1 MLFVNKLKVLTLMTC
16 LVLVGQ
22 GFALDCATGTGWGDF
37 LTQEAS
43 KPNGKTY
50 YEIDTPEKLAWFAC
64 KVTNKSLS
72 TEEFKLTKSLDM
84 QGKLFIPIGSGTG
97 EDTGFKGTFDGQGFT
112 ISNLY
117 VNTSEINSDISG
129 ITGKSK
135 NGVTA
140 YAQNIG
146 LFGILSN
153 NATVKNLILK
163 DVQIYAAASS
173 GTTGL
178 GSDKPISV
186 GSLVGWVGA
195 TDKTVVKIENI
206 VASGFIE
213 TSGATNRVGGIA
225 GNVKHVTISNCVSSV
240 SVTASGANTNV
251 GGVVGAIRNDGN
263 VTLTSCAYSGDHL
276 YTVDGSIGAVAGSYE
291 NSKGTLTTENL
302 YYSDDFCQEFENP
315 DVCPGIGKLP
325 NGKTFNTEKTENLNS
340 EDIVCEL
347 NGGTWNEEN
356 KICEGDTSEV
366 WSIGQSSLSMN
377 GSDGYKITFNANG
390 GVFAS
395 GAKTSKILSKNAT
408 ITADEIGVPTREGKK
423 FAGWATKA
431 DTTEPNPNLG
441 VARAATVIYAVW
453 YDYYPAI
460 FESNPDT
467 HAADT
472 VWVPKYGTV
481 AVEGFAVPDIYLI
494 PDPENQDHTIKY
506 YFTGWGN
513 SSKMLE
519 EDVDPTNQDTLHLAD
534 IEVTDTVR
542 LYAVWTK
549 AKTFSVTFD
558 ATLHGKTD
566 VRLVKIVNE
575 GDPVSEPNPNDII
588 SDAGYK
594 VAGWCEVENCTEENE
609 YDFSRSLEGNLTLY
623 ARWNIIQFNIE
634 YVLFNG
640 TNGNNPSSYTIED
653 ADIVLADPTK
663 TGSVFEGWFYD
674 DAFTNPANRIDAGST
689 GDKTIYAKWKQI
701 TYTIQYLSGNTI
713 YATAKNDT
721 KNYGETIQLKGA
733 LEEYAHGGCNQ
744 DGWSR
749 VDYGQDGYGVDYEL
763 EADYEDNA
771 NLKLFP
777 HWTCNTY
784 TISYEIFGASATNR
798 NPPQYT
804 GPAKL
809 TLENA
814 FDPAK
819 KYFMDD
825 WYKEPTFKTAIR
837 DVQNIDADLTVYAR
851 WYNKIIYNPGS
862 RLKAVN
868 SKLGST
874 TDKKFWDKTHTIRS
888 SIKDFVLANYTLD
901 GWSTTDNGEKVYGLG
916 DAYTTNANL
925 TLYPHWTANTHTI
938 TYNNVETS
946 ELPEGY
952 PETYTHEASVTL
964 PVPTRNGYEF
974 LGWFVDGEFNG
985 DAVTEIPEGQTEDKV
1000 FFAKWSDAV
1009 EYTITYENVN
1019 GAANENATS
1028 YTIEQSVVLNNL
1040 EKDGFVFAGWFDNAQ
1055 FEGDAATE
1063 IPQGTTGEKTFYAKW
1078 LEIFTITYAA
1088 GEGDGITGAVAAG
1101 TKTEGEDATLSN
1113 DGFTREGYTQTG
1125 WKTEDG
1131 SVTYAM
1137 GATYTTDASVT
1148 LYPVWN
1154 VETYTITYHNI
1165 EGASF
1170 ETSNPTTYTVED
1182 LPVTLNNPAKVG
1194 YTFEGWFTDE
1204 SFTGNPITGIETRLS
1219 NGNGDLYAKWSDP
1232 IEYAITYVGA
1242 DDLENLNPTS
1252 YTVLE
1257 NDLALL
1263 PVAKSGF
1270 KFLGW
1275 FNASDELVESISAG
1289 STGDITLTAKWAGFP
1304 ITVAT
1309 YGGVTILENEDG
1321 TRTAA
1326 IDASSM
1332 ETVEIAE
1339 DVSVDNVTFDRAFTV
1354 GATSTIMLPFSIATS
1369 KVSGGKFYEFADL
1382 QKNEET
1388 GRWAASVKPPEQS
1401 ELQANKPYLFIP
1413 EETSIVFNLGG
1424 EPVSLNTSVMNPSTS
1439 GNWSFK
1445 GVYEKTVFTE
1455 EHPELGKAYGFA
1467 AENKDGFKLGQF
1479 VKFGSGAWLRPFRA
1493 YLAYN
1498 ESGALAKSTRSVRA
1512 SLVNGEL
1519 PETIDVEIQ
1528 DGTTRVIGGGTLNTR
1543 TGEIKMDRWYDMN
1556 GRRLNS
1562 KPTTRGTYY
1571 YNGKRIVVR

>member
-1 MLFVNKLKVLTLMTC
+1 MGILTKLNKFVLIAGLFFAS
-16 LVLVGQ
+16 Q

-37 LTQEAS
+37 LTQEATKGS
-43 KPNGKTY
+43 DDY
-50 YEIDTPEKLAWFAC
+50 YEIDTPEKLAWVAC
-64 KVTNKSLS
+64 KVTNKALSL
-72 TEEFKLTKSLDM
+72 EKFKLTKSLDM

-97 EDTGFKGTFDGQGFT
+97 EETAFKGTFDGQNFT

-117 VNTSEINSDISG
+117 INTSEINSDVSS

-146 LFGILSN
+146 LFGILST
-153 NATVKNLILK
+153 NAMVKNLILK

-195 TDKTVVKIENI
+195 AANAVVKIENI
-206 VASGFIE
+206 VASGSIE

-263 VTLTSCAYSGDHL
+263 VTLTSCVYSGDHL

-302 YYSDDFCQEFENP
+302 YYSDDFCQESENP

-325 NGKTFNTEKTENLNS
+325 DGKTFYADSTDNLNS
-340 EDIVCEL
+340 EDVVCNL
-347 NGGTWNEEN
+347 NGGTWNEGV
-356 KICEGDTSEV
+356 CAGDTSEV
-366 WSIGQSSLSMN
+366 WSVGQSSLSMN

-713 YATAKNDT
+713 YATAKSVT
-721 KNYGETIQLKGA
+721 KNYGETIQLNGA
-733 LEEYAHGGCNQ
+733 LDEFVHGGCTQ

-763 EADYEDNA
+763 GANYEDNA

-777 HWTCNTY
+777 HWTCNAY
-784 TISYEIFGASATNR
+784 TITYELFGAPATNR
-798 NPPQYT
+798 NPTQYT

-819 KYFMDD
+819 KYFFMDN
-825 WYKEPTFKTAIR
+825 WYKDPTFKTAIR
-837 DVQNIDADLTVYAR
+837 DIQNIDADLTLYAQ

-901 GWSTTDNGEKVYGLG
+901 GWSTTDGGDKVYELGEK
-916 DAYTTNANL
+916 YTTNENL
-925 TLYPHWTANTHTI
+925 TLYPHWVESRDSVQYGAVKI
-938 TYNNVETS
+938 YTYATD
-946 ELPEGY
+946 GRK
-952 PETYTHEASVTL
+952 EAVI
-964 PVPTRNGYEF
+964 
-974 LGWFVDGEFNG
+974 DGNSIESTN
-985 DAVTEIPEGQTEDKV
+985 IPED
-1000 FFAKWSDAV
+1000 
-1009 EYTITYENVN
+1009 
-1019 GAANENATS
+1019 
-1028 YTIEQSVVLNNL
+1028 IEV
-1040 EKDGFVFAGWFDNAQ
+1040 
-1055 FEGDAATE
+1055 
-1063 IPQGTTGEKTFYAKW
+1063 
-1078 LEIFTITYAA
+1078 
-1088 GEGDGITGAVAAG
+1088 
-1101 TKTEGEDATLSN
+1101 
-1113 DGFTREGYTQTG
+1113 
-1125 WKTEDG
+1125 
-1131 SVTYAM
+1131 
-1137 GATYTTDASVT
+1137 
-1148 LYPVWN
+1148 
-1154 VETYTITYHNI
+1154 
-1165 EGASF
+1165 
-1170 ETSNPTTYTVED
+1170 
-1182 LPVTLNNPAKVG
+1182 
-1194 YTFEGWFTDE
+1194 
-1204 SFTGNPITGIETRLS
+1204 
-1219 NGNGDLYAKWSDP
+1219 
-1232 IEYAITYVGA
+1232 
-1242 DDLENLNPTS
+1242 
-1252 YTVLE
+1252 
-1257 NDLALL
+1257 
-1263 PVAKSGF
+1263 
-1270 KFLGW
+1270 
-1275 FNASDELVESISAG
+1275 
-1289 STGDITLTAKWAGFP
+1289 
-1304 ITVAT
+1304 
-1309 YGGVTILENEDG
+1309 
-1321 TRTAA
+1321 
-1326 IDASSM
+1326 
-1332 ETVEIAE
+1332 
-1339 DVSVDNVTFDRAFTV
+1339 DVVTFDRTFPV
-1354 GATSTIMLPFSIATS
+1354 GNRSTIVLPFDIAVANTH
-1369 KVSGGKFYEFADL
+1369 GGKFNILSTITDNFDTIGLSQKTQQLYAYEPYVVLADEPTL
-1382 QKNEET
+1382 TFDGPVTLKKTVDGEKQI
-1388 GRWAASVKPPEQS
+1388 G
-1401 ELQANKPYLFIP
+1401 
-1413 EETSIVFNLGG
+1413 TSDWYFVPAYEKIVFGEREDLLGR
-1424 EPVSLNTSVMNPSTS
+1424 
-1439 GNWSFK
+1439 
-1445 GVYEKTVFTE
+1445 
-1455 EHPELGKAYGFA
+1455 AYGFTA
-1467 AENKDGFKLGQF
+1467 KAVNEFSVGQF
-1479 VKFGSGAWLRPFRA
+1479 VKAGKNAWIGSMKAYLVYRGELSGSSATKSAVGSGF
-1493 YLAYN
+1493 
-1498 ESGALAKSTRSVRA
+1498 GTM
-1512 SLVNGEL
+1512 L
-1519 PETIDVEIQ
+1519 PDEINVVVQDEQGNIVERGVL
-1528 DGTTRVIGGGTLNTR
+1528 DTK
-1543 TGEIKMDRWYDMN
+1543 TGEFRMDRWYDLQGRKLN
-1556 GRRLNS
+1556 G
-1562 KPTTRGTYY
+1562 KPQTQGTYY
-1571 YNGKRIVVR
+1571 HNGKRVIVK

>member
-1 MLFVNKLKVLTLMTC
+1 MEILTKLNKFVLIAGLFFAS
-16 LVLVGQ
+16 Q

-37 LTQEAS
+37 LTQEATKGS
-43 KPNGKTY
+43 DDY
-50 YEIDTPEKLAWFAC
+50 YEIDTPEKLAWVAC
-64 KVTNKSLS
+64 KVTNKALSL
-72 TEEFKLTKSLDM
+72 EKFKLTKSLDM

-97 EDTGFKGTFDGQGFT
+97 EETAFKGTFDGQNFT

-117 VNTSEINSDISG
+117 INTSEINSDVSS

-146 LFGILSN
+146 LFGILST
-153 NATVKNLILK
+153 NAMVKNLILK

-195 TDKTVVKIENI
+195 AANAVVKIENI
-206 VASGFIE
+206 VASGSIE

-263 VTLTSCAYSGDHL
+263 VTLTSCVYSGDHL

-302 YYSDDFCQEFENP
+302 YYSDDFCQESENP

-325 NGKTFNTEKTENLNS
+325 DGKTFYADSTDNLNS
-340 EDIVCEL
+340 EDVVCNL
-347 NGGTWNEEN
+347 NGGTWNEGV
-356 KICEGDTSEV
+356 CAGDTSEV
-366 WSIGQSSLSMN
+366 WSVGQSSLSMN

-713 YATAKNDT
+713 YATAKSVT
-721 KNYGETIQLKGA
+721 KNYGETIQLNGA
-733 LEEYAHGGCNQ
+733 LDEFVHGGCTQ

-763 EADYEDNA
+763 GANYEDNA

-777 HWTCNTY
+777 HWTCNAY
-784 TISYEIFGASATNR
+784 TITYELFGAPATNR
-798 NPPQYT
+798 NPTQYT

-819 KYFMDD
+819 KYFFMDN
-825 WYKEPTFKTAIR
+825 WYKDPTFKTAIR
-837 DVQNIDADLTVYAR
+837 DIQNIDADLTLYAQ

-901 GWSTTDNGEKVYGLG
+901 GWSTTDGGDKVYELGEK
-916 DAYTTNANL
+916 YTTNENL
-925 TLYPHWTANTHTI
+925 TLYPHWVESRDSVQYGAVKI
-938 TYNNVETS
+938 YTYATD
-946 ELPEGY
+946 GRK
-952 PETYTHEASVTL
+952 EAVI
-964 PVPTRNGYEF
+964 
-974 LGWFVDGEFNG
+974 DGNSIESTN
-985 DAVTEIPEGQTEDKV
+985 IPED
-1000 FFAKWSDAV
+1000 
-1009 EYTITYENVN
+1009 
-1019 GAANENATS
+1019 
-1028 YTIEQSVVLNNL
+1028 IEV
-1040 EKDGFVFAGWFDNAQ
+1040 
-1055 FEGDAATE
+1055 
-1063 IPQGTTGEKTFYAKW
+1063 
-1078 LEIFTITYAA
+1078 
-1088 GEGDGITGAVAAG
+1088 
-1101 TKTEGEDATLSN
+1101 
-1113 DGFTREGYTQTG
+1113 
-1125 WKTEDG
+1125 
-1131 SVTYAM
+1131 
-1137 GATYTTDASVT
+1137 
-1148 LYPVWN
+1148 
-1154 VETYTITYHNI
+1154 
-1165 EGASF
+1165 
-1170 ETSNPTTYTVED
+1170 
-1182 LPVTLNNPAKVG
+1182 
-1194 YTFEGWFTDE
+1194 
-1204 SFTGNPITGIETRLS
+1204 
-1219 NGNGDLYAKWSDP
+1219 
-1232 IEYAITYVGA
+1232 
-1242 DDLENLNPTS
+1242 
-1252 YTVLE
+1252 
-1257 NDLALL
+1257 
-1263 PVAKSGF
+1263 
-1270 KFLGW
+1270 
-1275 FNASDELVESISAG
+1275 
-1289 STGDITLTAKWAGFP
+1289 
-1304 ITVAT
+1304 
-1309 YGGVTILENEDG
+1309 
-1321 TRTAA
+1321 
-1326 IDASSM
+1326 
-1332 ETVEIAE
+1332 
-1339 DVSVDNVTFDRAFTV
+1339 DVVTFDRTFPV
-1354 GATSTIMLPFSIATS
+1354 GNRSTIVLPFDIAVANTH
-1369 KVSGGKFYEFADL
+1369 GGKFNILSTITDNFDTIGLSQKTQQLYAYEPYVVLADEPTL
-1382 QKNEET
+1382 TFDGPVTLKKTVDGEKQI
-1388 GRWAASVKPPEQS
+1388 G
-1401 ELQANKPYLFIP
+1401 
-1413 EETSIVFNLGG
+1413 TSDWYFVPAYEKIVFGEREDLLGR
-1424 EPVSLNTSVMNPSTS
+1424 
-1439 GNWSFK
+1439 
-1445 GVYEKTVFTE
+1445 
-1455 EHPELGKAYGFA
+1455 AYGFTA
-1467 AENKDGFKLGQF
+1467 KAVNEFSVGQF
-1479 VKFGSGAWLRPFRA
+1479 VKAGKNAWIGSMKAYLVYRGELSGSSATKSAVGSGF
-1493 YLAYN
+1493 
-1498 ESGALAKSTRSVRA
+1498 GTM
-1512 SLVNGEL
+1512 L
-1519 PETIDVEIQ
+1519 PDEINVVVQDEQGNIVERGVL
-1528 DGTTRVIGGGTLNTR
+1528 DTK
-1543 TGEIKMDRWYDMN
+1543 TGEFRMDRWYDLQGRKLN
-1556 GRRLNS
+1556 G
-1562 KPTTRGTYY
+1562 KPQTQGTYY
-1571 YNGKRIVVR
+1571 HNGKRVIVK

>member
-22 GFALDCATGTGWGDF
+22 GFALDCVDDTGWGDF
-37 LTQEAS
+37 LTVAAS
-43 KPNGKTY
+43 KPEGENY
-50 YEIDTPEKLAWFAC
+50 YEIDSPEKLAWFAC
-64 KVTNKSLS
+64 KVTNKALS
-72 TEEFKLTKSLDM
+72 SEVFKLTKSLDM

-117 VNTSEINSDISG
+117 INTSEINSDVSS

-146 LFGILSN
+146 LFGILST
-153 NATVKNLILK
+153 NAMVKNLILK

-195 TDKTVVKIENI
+195 AANTVVKIENI
-206 VASGFIE
+206 VASGSIE

-251 GGVVGAIRNDGN
+251 GGVVGAIRNNGN
-263 VTLTSCAYSGDHL
+263 VTLTSNVYSGDHL
-276 YTVDGSIGAVAGSYE
+276 YTVDGSIGAIAGSYE
-291 NSKGTLTTENL
+291 NTSGTLTTEDM
-302 YYSDDFCQEFENP
+302 YYSEEFCQTLENP
-315 DVCPGIGKLP
+315 EECNGIGVLP
-325 NGKTFNTEKTENLNS
+325 NGKIFNTEKVEDLND
-340 EDIVCEL
+340 EDVVCAL
-347 NGGTWNEEN
+347 NCGTWNEEN

-366 WSIGQSSLSMN
+366 WSVGQSSLSMN

-453 YDYYPAI
+453 YDFYTVS
-460 FESNPDT
+460 FETNPET
-467 HAADT
+467 HATET
-472 VWVPKYGTV
+472 VQVPKHGTV
-481 AVEGFAVPDIYLI
+481 SVEGFTVPATYTVA
-494 PDPENQDHTIKY
+494 DPQNPGTPIKY

-513 SSKMLE
+513 RSKML
-519 EDVDPTNQDTLHLAD
+519 DVGVDPTAEDTVHLAD
-534 IEVTDTVR
+534 IDVVDNVN

-566 VRLVKIVNE
+566 VRIIKIVNE
-575 GDPVSEPNPNDII
+575 GDPVSEPDPNDII
-588 SDAGYK
+588 SDAGYE
-594 VAGWCEVENCTEENE
+594 VAGWCLVEACTESNE
-609 YDFSRSLEGNLTLY
+609 YDFDSPLEGNLLLY
-623 ARWNIIQFNIE
+623 ARWNVIQYSITYKNM
-634 YVLFNG
+634 NG
-640 TNGNNPSSYTIED
+640 ASNADNPSNYNVGSD
-653 ADIVLADPTK
+653 DIVFAAPTK
-663 TGSVFEGWFYD
+663 VGSVFEGWFYD
-674 DAFTNPANRIDAGST
+674 AEFTNPATQIETGST
-689 GDKTIYAKWKQI
+689 GDKTIYAKWMQI

-713 YATAKNDT
+713 YATAKNVT
-721 KNYGETIQLKGA
+721 KNHGETIQLNGA
-733 LEEYAHGGCNQ
+733 LDEFAHNGCTQ

-749 VDYGQDGYGVDYEL
+749 VDYGQDGYGIDYEL
-763 EADYEDNA
+763 GADYEDNA

-784 TISYEIFGASATNR
+784 TITYEIFGASATNR
-798 NPPQYT
+798 NPTQYM

-809 TLENA
+809 SLENA

-819 KYFMDD
+819 KYFFMDN

-837 DVQNIDADLTVYAR
+837 DVQNIDADLTLYAR
-851 WYNKIIYNPGS
+851 WYNKITYKPGS
-862 RLKAVN
+862 NVSGAKNLEE
-868 SKLGST
+868 
-874 TDKKFWDKTHTIRS
+874 KKDFDKTYKFKT
-888 SIKDFVLANYTLD
+888 SIDKYVRANYTLD
-901 GWSTTDNGEKVYGLG
+901 GWSLTDGGEKVYGLG

-974 LGWFVDGEFNG
+974 LGWFVDGDFNG
-985 DAVTEIPEGQTEDKV
+985 DAVTEIPANQTEDKE
-1000 FFAKWSDAV
+1000 FF
-1009 EYTITYENVN
+1009 
-1019 GAANENATS
+1019 
-1028 YTIEQSVVLNNL
+1028 
-1040 EKDGFVFAGWFDNAQ
+1040 
-1055 FEGDAATE
+1055 
-1063 IPQGTTGEKTFYAKW
+1063 
-1078 LEIFTITYAA
+1078 
-1088 GEGDGITGAVAAG
+1088 
-1101 TKTEGEDATLSN
+1101 
-1113 DGFTREGYTQTG
+1113 
-1125 WKTEDG
+1125 
-1131 SVTYAM
+1131 
-1137 GATYTTDASVT
+1137 
-1148 LYPVWN
+1148 
-1154 VETYTITYHNI
+1154 
-1165 EGASF
+1165 
-1170 ETSNPTTYTVED
+1170 
-1182 LPVTLNNPAKVG
+1182 
-1194 YTFEGWFTDE
+1194 
-1204 SFTGNPITGIETRLS
+1204 
-1219 NGNGDLYAKWSDP
+1219 AKWSDP
-1232 IEYAITYVGA
+1232 IEYTITYVIDGEPTVLTPDEFTVVDNVTLAVPEMADGYIFDGWYLDEGMTGEKVTSFEAGTYAANQTFYGKTIRSYTITYVGA
-1242 DDLENLNPTS
+1242 DDLENPNPTS